1 MSFKPL
7 RVKITFQE
15 AFVKRF
21 RYEVNEKKGATIPRQ
36 IKEVFFL
43 SIFRLGAHK
52 RKQSVGTEQLME
64 IEKIISHQS
73 YRRPYGMAHDIAMIK
88 LAKPARIG
96 KYVNLACMPGSS
108 GSVADGKEC
117 WVTG

>member
-7 RVKITFQE
+7 WVKITFQE
-15 AFVKRF
+15 AFVKKIQIWSEWKERCN
-21 RYEVNEKKGATIPRQ
+21 YSLSNEGSY
-36 IKEVFFL
+36 FF